1 MHFFFEFSEDNAFTY
16 KNVTIINIFLLI
28 LSKKLLIKN
37 IFVLFF
43 GLFLVFPFYAQD
55 DFLIEGNH
63 NKIVIPIKLI
73 NNLVFIPIKVNGV
86 ELNFLLDSGVEET
99 VLFSMEEKQEV
110 TFYNV
115 EKIKLRGLGSED
127 DIEGL
132 KSANNVLETHGLKS
146 VNHLVYIILD
156 QNFNLSSHIGIPVN
170 GIIGHKFFKNNLVE
184 INYEK
189 KKVTVYV
196 NKEKTKKK
204 LEKKFKSLPIT
215 IEKSKPYISTLAL
228 VDGIAVPAKLLID
241 IGNSDAFWIFEND
254 KIKLP
259 KKNFPDFLGKGF
271 SGDVEGHRARIAEF
285 SIGDFEFKNPI
296 VSFPDS
302 NSVRNV
308 KMVRDRIGS
317 VGGEILKRFT
327 LIFDFE
333 NEKLYLKK
341 NSKFREPFTYNKSG
355 ISIQQ
360 NGLQWVQE
368 TVHLETVQVVSSMK
382 EVQQGYDKDL
392 DNFKYKFVLK
402 PVFEIVNI
410 RPNSPAE
417 KCGLKKG
424 DIIISINA
432 ARPYK
437 FTLEQINN
445 LLKSEDGIWI
455 NLEIERNSVV
465 LKLRFRLNDEL

>member
-1 MHFFFEFSEDNAFTY
+1 M
-16 KNVTIINIFLLI
+16 
-28 LSKKLLIKN
+28 KN

-43 GLFLVFPFYAQD
+43 GLFLVFPLNAQD
-55 DFLIEGNH
+55 NFLIEGSH
-63 NKIVIPIKLI
+63 NKVVIPIKLI

-99 VLFSMEEKQEV
+99 VLFSMEEKQQV

-132 KSANNVLETHGLKS
+132 KSANNVLETNGLKS
-146 VNHLVYIILD
+146 KNHLVYIILD

-184 INYEK
+184 INYQK
-189 KKVTVYV
+189 KKVVVYL
-196 NKEKTKKK
+196 NKEGTKKK
-204 LEKKFKSLPIT
+204 LEKKFKSVPIN
-215 IEKSKPYISTLAL
+215 IEKSKPYIYSSAI
-228 VDGIAVPAKLLID
+228 VDGRDVPAKLLID
-241 IGNSDAFWIFEND
+241 IGNSDAFWVFDNN

-271 SGDVEGHRARIAEF
+271 SGDIEGHRAKISEF
-285 SIGDFEFKNPI
+285 SIGDFKFKNPI

-302 NSVRNV
+302 TSIRNV
-308 KMVRDRIGS
+308 KMVTDRIGS

-327 LIFDFE
+327 VIFDYE
-333 NEKLYLKK
+333 DEKLYLKK
-341 NSKFREPFTYNKSG
+341 NNKFNEPFTYNKSG
-355 ISIQQ
+355 ITVQH

-382 EVQQGYDKDL
+382 EVQQGYDKDF

-410 RPNSPAE
+410 RPNSAAE

-432 ARPYK
+432 AKPYK
-437 FTLEQINN
+437 FTLQQINN
-445 LLKSEDGIWI
+445 LLKSEEDIWI

-465 LKLRFRLNDEL
+465 LKFRFRLEDQL